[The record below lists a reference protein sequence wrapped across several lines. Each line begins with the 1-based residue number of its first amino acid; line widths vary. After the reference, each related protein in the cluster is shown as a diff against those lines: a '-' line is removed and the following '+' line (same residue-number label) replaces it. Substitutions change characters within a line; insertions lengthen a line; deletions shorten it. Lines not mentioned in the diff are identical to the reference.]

1 MPVGR
6 PYLVAALMS
15 IAAGAAS
22 AGAAADRPIDFNRDI
37 RPILSDNCFHCH
49 GPDPETREAGLRLD
63 VQAAILEDRGGYAAV
78 VPGKPD
84 ASEVIVRITTD
95 DEFTRMPPPDSEKH
109 LTPDQAELIRRWIA
123 EGATW
128 ADHWAYVP
136 PRRVEPPKV
145 KNTEWPRSPIDK
157 FILARLEEAD
167 LSPAEDADRLTLIRR
182 LTFDLTGLPPT
193 SEEVQA
199 FVNDQSPDAVKK
211 LVDRLLASP
220 AYGER
225 MAVLWLDLV
234 RFADTVGYH
243 GDQDHNI
250 TPYRD
255 WVIDAFNS
263 NVPFDSFTAEQLAG
277 DLVHNA
283 DIDTRI
289 ASGYNRLLQTT
300 HEGGAQPK
308 EYTAIYLADR
318 VRNVSAVWMG
328 ATVGCAQCHDHK
340 YDPYTIHDFYSLGA
354 FFADVDEMD
363 HFKVGTNALPTRRP
377 PEIDVHTRRERE
389 RLERLDTEISELTN
403 QLKELQAGEERSQ
416 KEKQLAALKAE
427 QQQLSKAKRK
437 TMVTVAVEPREVRV
451 LPRGNWLDDSGPVVT
466 PAVPEFMGHL
476 EIEGRRANRLD
487 LAKWLTDAEH
497 GAGLLTAR
505 VMANRYWAMLFGEG
519 LSRSLEDFG
528 GQGTPPTHPELLDYL
543 AISFVESGWD
553 TKKLLRTMVLS
564 RTYQQSSTVA
574 PEAAARDPQNELFGR
589 QSRFRLPAEMVRD
602 NALAVSGL
610 LVNEVG
616 GASVKPYQPA
626 GYYRHLNFP
635 PRKYTNHTD
644 VRQWRRGVY
653 MHWQRQFLH
662 PMLKAFDAPTREECT
677 AKRPSSNTP
686 LAALVL
692 LNDPTFVE
700 AARVFAERTLS
711 TASADDDSRLE
722 FIYQTALGRNPD
734 ETEKQI
740 LGELLAAQREK
751 YRSDTDSAQALI
763 ATGLAPVAKD
773 LDAAELASWTI
784 LCRAVLNLTETTTR
798 R

>member
-1 MPVGR
+1 
-6 PYLVAALMS
+6 VAVLMS

-22 AGAAADRPIDFNRDI
+22 VGQAADRPIDFNRDI
-37 RPILSDNCFHCH
+37 RPILSDTCFHCH

-63 VQAAILEDRGGYAAV
+63 VQAAILEDRGGFAAV

-84 ASEVIVRITTD
+84 ASEMIVRITTD

-109 LTPDQAELIRRWIA
+109 LTAEQAELIRRWIA
-123 EGATW
+123 EGAPW
-128 ADHWAYVP
+128 AEHWAYVP
-136 PRRVEPPKV
+136 PRRVEPPQV
-145 KNTEWPRSPIDK
+145 KQTDWPRSPIDR
-157 FILARLEEAD
+157 FILARLEAAD
-167 LSPAEDADRLTLIRR
+167 LPPAADADRVSLIRR

-193 SEEVQA
+193 VADVSA
-199 FVNDQSPDAVKK
+199 FVNDQSPDAVKN

-220 AYGER
+220 AFGER
-225 MAVLWLDLV
+225 MAVVWLDLV

-255 WVIDAFNS
+255 WVIEAFNS
-263 NVPFDSFTAEQLAG
+263 NVPFDSFTAQQLAG
-277 DLVHNA
+277 DLLPDA

-340 YDPYTIHDFYSLGA
+340 YDPYTIHDFYSLGS

-363 HFKVGTNALPTRRP
+363 HFRVGTNALPTRRP

-389 RLERLDTEISELTN
+389 RLERLDTEISELTK
-403 QLKELQAGEERSQ
+403 QLADLKVGEERTQ

-427 QQQLSKAKRK
+427 KEKLSKAKRK
-437 TMVTVAVEPREVRV
+437 TMVTVAIKPREVRV

-476 EIEGRRANRLD
+476 KIEGRRANRLD

-497 GAGLLTAR
+497 GSGLLTAR

-564 RTYQQSSTVA
+564 RAYQQSSTVS
-574 PEAAARDPQNELFGR
+574 PEVAARDPQNELFGR
-589 QSRFRLPAEMVRD
+589 QTRFRLPAEMIRD

-635 PRKYTNHTD
+635 PRQYTNHTD

-677 AKRPSSNTP
+677 AKRSNSNTP

-700 AARVFAERTLS
+700 AARVFAERTLR

-722 FIYQTALGRNPD
+722 FIYQTALGRGPD
-734 ETEKQI
+734 GTEKQI
-740 LGELLAAQREK
+740 VYELLNTQREK
-751 YRSDTDSAQALI
+751 YRSDAASAEVLI

-784 LCRAVLNLTETTTR
+784 VCRAVLNLTETTTR